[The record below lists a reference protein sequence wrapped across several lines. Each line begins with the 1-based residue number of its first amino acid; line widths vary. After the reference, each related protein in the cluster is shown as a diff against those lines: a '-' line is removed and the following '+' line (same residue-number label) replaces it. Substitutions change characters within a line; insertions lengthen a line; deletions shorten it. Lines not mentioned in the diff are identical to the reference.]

1 MNDLACNEFVELV
14 TDYLDRTLDTARTE
28 RFLAHRATCP
38 GCAPYLEQIRQTIGL
53 LRDLD
58 RRHFGSTP

>member
-1 MNDLACNEFVELV
+1 MNDLACKEFVELV
-14 TDYLDRTLDTARTE
+14 TDYLDGTLDAARTE

-53 LRDLD
+53 LRELD
-58 RRHFGSTP
+58 RPHLGSTT